1 MQDTGLVTQL
11 KYFIIYIYMF
21 EKGKGE
27 IKLRLDKVHK
37 NMLNN
42 CKINIINQIIE
53 MAIKLQNKVPTFNG

>member
-1 MQDTGLVTQL
+1 
-11 KYFIIYIYMF
+11 MF